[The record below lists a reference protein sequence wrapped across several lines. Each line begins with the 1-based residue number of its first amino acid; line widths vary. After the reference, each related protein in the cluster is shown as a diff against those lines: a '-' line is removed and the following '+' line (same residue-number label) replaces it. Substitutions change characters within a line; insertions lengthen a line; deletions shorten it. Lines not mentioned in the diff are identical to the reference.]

1 VHEDDA
7 RRLKSLSKTVG
18 VKHCIATFMG
28 TDAATTKV
36 AITELLRGKDFY
48 PASFVLP
55 KERNLLAKIIKQN
68 PNSYW
73 ISKPRNDYAGNGC
86 LVCHSSQK
94 MFKDIMKTKGGK
106 VFVVQRYIHNPF
118 LLSNYKFHFRMYT
131 ILSGV
136 NPFKCYLYRDGLA
149 LFSTKAF
156 SLYKNTLA
164 ENFDTFIHLTN

>member
-68 PNSYW
+68 PNSY
-73 ISKPRNDYAGNGC
+73 
-86 LVCHSSQK
+86 
-94 MFKDIMKTKGGK
+94 
-106 VFVVQRYIHNPF
+106 
-118 LLSNYKFHFRMYT
+118 
-131 ILSGV
+131 
-136 NPFKCYLYRDGLA
+136 
-149 LFSTKAF
+149 
-156 SLYKNTLA
+156 
-164 ENFDTFIHLTN
+164 